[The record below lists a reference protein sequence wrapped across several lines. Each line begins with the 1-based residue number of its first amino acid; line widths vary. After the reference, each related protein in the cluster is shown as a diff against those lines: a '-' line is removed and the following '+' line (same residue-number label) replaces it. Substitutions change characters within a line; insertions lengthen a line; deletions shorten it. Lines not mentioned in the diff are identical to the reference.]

1 MKKLISVLMAVLMLM
16 SSAALC
22 FSASA
27 ETLSIGN
34 DVLDSWFLDGECPGE
49 LDYVY
54 YAPETKGDTKY
65 PLMIWLHGA
74 KSGDSPRAQLEW
86 YRFSNCASPE
96 YQSRFENAGG
106 AFLLAP
112 RSSKDITHN
121 WYETGCGS
129 LKATIDY
136 FISQNKDK
144 IDTSRIYISG
154 YSTGG
159 SMVWHMVTK
168 YPDFFAAAM
177 PIASLYNPT
186 SGEIER
192 LGNTSIWLFSCDKDY
207 YASATTSMAKTTFDY
222 LKEITNRP
230 DGIRLTSFTEAVW
243 ASGAKQDAHDKE
255 HYIWGAVTNDMFM
268 DSGEQFYYSTTVDG
282 TGKTI
287 TFEPPYGIIS
297 WLSLQTNEKTGE
309 KTELTG
315 FAKILAF
322 FRNLFN
328 QILAF
333 FGIG

>member
-1 MKKLISVLMAVLMLM
+1 MKKIISVVLSALVFM
-16 SSAALC
+16 SCVAMS

-27 ETLSIGN
+27 ETLTISN

-54 YAPETKGDTKY
+54 YAPETKGNTKY

-74 KSGDSPRAQLEW
+74 KSGDTPRAQLDW
-86 YRFSNCASPE
+86 YRFSNWASPE

-106 AFLLAP
+106 ALLLAP

-121 WYETGCGS
+121 WYETGCSS

-136 FISQNKDK
+136 FISQNKNK

-186 SGEIER
+186 SGEMDK
-192 LGNTSIWLFSCDKDY
+192 LSNTSIWIFSCDKDF
-207 YASATTSMAKTTFDY
+207 YASATTSMAKANFDY
-222 LKEITNRP
+222 LKKITNRP
-230 DGIRLTSFTEAVW
+230 SGLRLTSFTEAIW
-243 ASGAKQDAHDKE
+243 PSNTKQDAFDKE

-268 DSGEQFYYSTTVDG
+268 DSGEQYYYSTTVNGND
-282 TGKTI
+282 KKI
-287 TFEPPYGIIS
+287 TFKRPDGIIS

-309 KTELTG
+309 EVQLNAFEKLIA
-315 FAKILAF
+315 FFRDLFNKILAF
-322 FRNLFN
+322 F
-328 QILAF
+328 
-333 FGIG
+333 GM